1 MKLGNPESI
10 LRIFLKFRKK
20 LTGFK
25 VHLMRAWYKGRT
37 SSPYIS
43 GDAIAELVDY
53 APLGKNGELKHVDLD
68 RLSLAKSIFVPAHL
82 LLDFIECYGGY
93 IKASTMVTGNSDEN
107 FTQLPDLP
115 ESVRVWIGQN
125 LAIDSSPSSKVEL
138 HTLPIGLENLA
149 LGRSGFP
156 RYFRRSLPEIR
167 NKVFV
172 PPMSPTNPIRKIVLE
187 HIKTT
192 SGSFDVFTEYLLPKS
207 YFTLAS
213 RYRFV
218 LCLEGNG
225 FENHRVWETLYRNG
239 FPVMF
244 RSPWS
249 LSLQPLSLPIF
260 YIDNLDECSIEALV
274 EFEVR
279 NQHFQAETQANLWTS
294 YWSKLISGG
303 KGFELG

>member
-1 MKLGNPESI
+1 MKLGIPDTLST
-10 LRIFLKFRKK
+10 IFLKFRKK
-20 LTGFK
+20 LAGFK
-25 VHLMRAWYKGRT
+25 IRLRRTWYKNRT

-53 APLGKNGELKHVDLD
+53 APLGKNGELKHVDLE

-82 LLDFIECYGGY
+82 LPNFTESYGDY
-93 IKASTMVTGNSDEN
+93 VTASTLVTGNSDEN
-107 FTQLPDLP
+107 LTHLPNLP
-115 ESVRVWIGQN
+115 ESVRVWVGQN
-125 LAIDSSPSSKVEL
+125 LAIDSSSLGKVEL

-156 RYFRRSLPEIR
+156 RYFKKSSPEIR

-172 PPMSPTNPIRKIVLE
+172 PPMSPTNPIRKMVLE
-187 HIKTT
+187 GIKTT

-207 YFTLAS
+207 YFTLANK
-213 RYRFV
+213 YRFV

-249 LSLQPLSLPIF
+249 LSLQPLNLPIF
-260 YIDNLDECSIEALV
+260 YIDDLDDCSIEALV
-274 EFEVR
+274 EFEKR
-279 NQHFQAETQANLWTS
+279 NQHFQAQAQANLWTS

-303 KGFELG
+303 EGFELG

>member
-1 MKLGNPESI
+1 MKLRIPESI
-10 LRIFLKFRKK
+10 LRIILKFKRK
-20 LTGFK
+20 LAGFK
-25 VHLMRAWYKGRT
+25 ICLRRAWYKNRT

-53 APLGKNGELKHVDLD
+53 APLGKNGELKHVDLE
-68 RLSLAKSIFVPAHL
+68 RLSLAKSIFVPSHF
-82 LLDFIECYGGY
+82 LLDFTELYGGY
-93 IKASTMVTGNSDEN
+93 INASTLVTGNSDEN
-107 FTQLPDLP
+107 FTHLPNLP

-125 LAIDSSPSSKVEL
+125 LAIDSRSSGKVEL

-156 RYFRRSLPEIR
+156 RYFKAFSPEIR
-167 NKVFV
+167 DKVFV
-172 PPMSPTNPIRKIVLE
+172 PPMSPTNPIRKMVLE
-187 HIKTT
+187 HIKTA
-192 SGSFDVFTEYLLPKS
+192 SGSFDVFTNYLPPKS
-207 YFTLAS
+207 YFTLAN

-244 RSPWS
+244 RSSWS
-249 LSLQPLSLPIF
+249 LSLLQLNLPIF
-260 YIDNLDECSIEALV
+260 YIDNLDDCSVEALV
-274 EFEVR
+274 EFEVQ
-279 NQHFQAETQANLWTS
+279 NQHFQAQTQANLWTS
-294 YWSKLISGG
+294 HWSRLISGG